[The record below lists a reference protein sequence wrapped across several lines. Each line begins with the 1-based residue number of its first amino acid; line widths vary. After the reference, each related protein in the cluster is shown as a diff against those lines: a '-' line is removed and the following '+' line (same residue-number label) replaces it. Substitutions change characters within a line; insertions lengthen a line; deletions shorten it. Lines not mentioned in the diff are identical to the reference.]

1 MEGNRSSGRCM
12 QAFCYAVNEELREF
26 IRLIA
31 MLEVEKD
38 ERPGEINISKLDY
51 WLRESKTL
59 MEAIAMIC

>member
-1 MEGNRSSGRCM
+1 M

-38 ERPGEINISKLDY
+38 ERPSEINISKLDY